1 MPRSRPSCYDVHDM
15 TTPNDTPAPENIA
28 DTVVERMFADP
39 VFLAE
44 LERIVK
50 EAARRAVVKR

>member
-1 MPRSRPSCYDVHDM
+1 MS
-15 TTPNDTPAPENIA
+15 TPNDTPAPKDIA